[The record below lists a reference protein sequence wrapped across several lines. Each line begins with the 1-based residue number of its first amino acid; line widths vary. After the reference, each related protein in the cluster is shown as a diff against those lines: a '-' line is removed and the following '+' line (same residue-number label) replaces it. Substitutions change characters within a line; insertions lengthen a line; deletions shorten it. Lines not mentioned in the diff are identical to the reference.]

1 MISSRIRQENRKAIR
16 DFTLFDDTFMSIVF
30 DENPECVE
38 FVLHIILG
46 KKLNVIESS
55 TQHQVKNLKGNSI
68 RLDVRA
74 TDDRGKVYNI
84 EVQRENSGAKPRRAR
99 YNGALLDAN
108 CKDSGKYGGMLPET
122 FVIFITEK
130 DYWKEGLPLYKFERK
145 CINSGSDISFDDGLH
160 IIYLNGAYRGKDKI
174 GDLMHDFSCANPD
187 DMKSVA
193 LRKSVSPYKKDE
205 KEALKMCKTMER
217 INKMAIEEAMEEK
230 IIEALKLNLPTEQ
243 IQKIFNVSKSKIQK
257 LQEGLLVAAN

>member
-1 MISSRIRQENRKAIR
+1 MCYNIFVTSVMISSRIRQENRKAIR
-16 DFTLFDDTFMSIVF
+16 DFTLFDD
-30 DENPECVE
+30 
-38 FVLHIILG
+38 
-46 KKLNVIESS
+46 
-55 TQHQVKNLKGNSI
+55 
-68 RLDVRA
+68 

-108 CKDSGKYGGMLPET
+108 CKDSGKYGGMLLET

-145 CINSGSDISFDDGLH
+145 CVNSGSDISFDDGLH
-160 IIYLNGAYRGKDKI
+160 IIYVNGAYRGKDKI